1 MRSCLTC
8 KHNFPDHDN
17 EPCTA
22 CFGGSMWEPDENI
35 ELELKAKAVDLYNA
49 IVGVES
55 EGLTIKF
62 SCGVKMDVTLSKD
75 TSLCISF
82 DTSIPASEY
91 ITFGANSQIKEDQ

>member
-8 KHNFPDHDN
+8 KHSFPDHDN

-22 CFGGSMWEPDENI
+22 CFGGSMWEPDENV
-35 ELELKAKAVDLYNA
+35 ELKLKAKAVDLYNA

-62 SCGVKMDVTLSKD
+62 DCGVKMEVTLSKD
-75 TSLCISF
+75 ASLCTSF
-82 DTSIPASEY
+82 DASIPASEY
-91 ITFGANSQIKEDQ
+91 TRLGGLNNVCR